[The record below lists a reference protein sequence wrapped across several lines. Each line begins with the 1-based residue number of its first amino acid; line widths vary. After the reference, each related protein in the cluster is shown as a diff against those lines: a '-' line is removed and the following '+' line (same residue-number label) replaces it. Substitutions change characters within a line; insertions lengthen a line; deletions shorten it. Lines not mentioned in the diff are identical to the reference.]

1 MLWKKLH
8 RPGTSDTVMI
18 TPESGE
24 DMYAL
29 AALVDE
35 GDVVTASTLRKVQ
48 RETGGATASSRL
60 LMRLG
65 VEVSSTHL
73 DADAGVLRVAGV
85 VTTEVEH
92 VKLGSHHTLELEP
105 HRPFDLTKPGGWGD
119 SHYAILK
126 EAGAA
131 GGANADVLAVVME
144 PGVAYVCAVSGP
156 LTTVRAKVAVAVPK
170 KRAGTSGHD
179 KGLERFFD
187 ALLAALLRHGDW
199 AAAPAGEAA
208 GGGGGGS
215 KGGAATPAAA
225 APAAS
230 RPIILAS
237 PGFLKDD
244 FLAYALEQASSRGLR
259 EVTDAASKGRFVTA
273 HASAGNP
280 RALRG
285 VLADASLAARLGGSR
300 AATDAV
306 LLESFL
312 RALHTDPDGAVYGY
326 RHVAAAAAAGAVGTL
341 LIVDGLLRA
350 KEPAVRAGYAA
361 LVEEVQHGGGGSGSG
376 GSSSNVHVLA
386 GGHAPGA
393 ALAQMGGLAGLLRFP
408 VHDLEEAAAGLPRAP
423 GAGTGAA
430 GGGGGGGGD
439 ASSAAGGGGGYDS
452 DASSDSDA
460 SYKQQAV
467 AAAAAA
473 ASKGGAS
480 GGGAGGALPPS
491 TAAGAAASAVAR
503 KGRG

>member
-8 RPGTSDTVMI
+8 RPGTPDTVMI

-65 VEVSSTHL
+65 VEVASTHL

-105 HRPFDLTKPGGWGD
+105 HRPFDLTKPGGWAD
-119 SHYAILK
+119 AHYAILK
-126 EAGAA
+126 EAGTA
-131 GGANADVLAVVME
+131 GTNADVLAVVME

-170 KRAGTSGHD
+170 KRAGTSQHD
-179 KGLERFFD
+179 KGIERFFES
-187 ALLAALLRHGDW
+187 LLAALLRHGDW
-199 AAAPAGEAA
+199 AAPAA
-208 GGGGGGS
+208 GDTAAGSGGAKGS
-215 KGGAATPAAA
+215 SSSSSSAAAATPTAAA
-225 APAAS
+225 ASSS

-244 FLAYALEQASSRGLR
+244 FLAYALEQASARGLR
-259 EVTDAASKGRFVTA
+259 EVADAAAKGRFVTA

-285 VLADASLAARLGGSR
+285 VLADPALAARLGGSR
-300 AATDAV
+300 AASDAV
-306 LLESFL
+306 LLETFL
-312 RALHTDPDGAVYGY
+312 RALHSDPECAVYGY
-326 RHVAAAAAAGAVGTL
+326 RHVAAAAASGAVGTL
-341 LIVDGLLRA
+341 LVVDGLLRA

-361 LVEEVQHGGGGSGSG
+361 LVEEVSRAGGGSGSG
-376 GSSSNVHVLA
+376 ASSNVHVLA

-393 ALAQMGGLAGLLRFP
+393 ALAQMGGIAGLLRFP
-408 VHDLEEAAAGLPRAP
+408 VHDLDEAAAALPRAP
-423 GAGTGAA
+423 GAGAA
-430 GGGGGGGGD
+430 GVGD
-439 ASSAAGGGGGYDS
+439 APSAAAGGGGGYES

-460 SYKQQAV
+460 SYKQ
-467 AAAAAA
+467 AASAASKAGAGGGGAEAPAA
-473 ASKGGAS
+473 ASS
-480 GGGAGGALPPS
+480 S
-491 TAAGAAASAVAR
+491 AAGAAASAVAR